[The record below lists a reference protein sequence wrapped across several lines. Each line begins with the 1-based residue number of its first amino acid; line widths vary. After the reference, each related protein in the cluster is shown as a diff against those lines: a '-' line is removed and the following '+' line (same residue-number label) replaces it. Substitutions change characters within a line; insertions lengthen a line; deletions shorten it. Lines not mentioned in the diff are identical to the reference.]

1 MIFSIFLVAIMDD
14 RFDNTKEESQA
25 QGSIWS
31 LIALN
36 CVDLCS
42 GNSREVFNS

>member
-1 MIFSIFLVAIMDD
+1 MIFAIFWVAIMDD
-14 RFDNTKEESQA
+14 RFDNTKEESQ
-25 QGSIWS
+25 GSIGS